1 METWYQCHTQH
12 RFNFI
17 FPSGS
22 FSLANAAHSPQA
34 LPFAEANGKH
44 IRHLPFA
51 IRFSEMAL
59 PILTLK
65 RMANKRRCHKV
76 QVLCVILIS
85 GSGLTL
91 LSPPKLWPFD
101 LDLLDF

>member
-1 METWYQCHTQH
+1 MFVNLDGFYFQFMFRPILEPSPSFMRSRGSAWQASACWCGKWRPGINVTQH

-44 IRHLPFA
+44 IRH
-51 IRFSEMAL
+51 
-59 PILTLK
+59 
-65 RMANKRRCHKV
+65 RR
-76 QVLCVILIS
+76 
-85 GSGLTL
+85 
-91 LSPPKLWPFD
+91 
-101 LDLLDF
+101 